1 MQQKHKTQI
10 PLNPLNFSPIGI
22 DCRNG
27 KKNLES
33 QYNMSSSI
41 KVMAIPFMKTR
52 GNQTILSIQRL
63 QKGWN
68 HSKHLHKGEKQ
79 SKRSKARVLNKM
91 EKLPNVHAQRSAQ
104 IWYPC
109 SPKII

>member
-1 MQQKHKTQI
+1 MNKASLQDKRARMQAHERQMQQKHKTQI

-41 KVMAIPFMKTR
+41 KVMTIPF
-52 GNQTILSIQRL
+52 N
-63 QKGWN
+63 
-68 HSKHLHKGEKQ
+68 EK
-79 SKRSKARVLNKM
+79 
-91 EKLPNVHAQRSAQ
+91 
-104 IWYPC
+104 
-109 SPKII
+109 

>member
-10 PLNPLNFSPIGI
+10 SLNPLNFSPIGI

-41 KVMAIPFMKTR
+41 KVMTIPFNEKFEEIKLYWGSRDCKKDEIILNNSTKEKSNQEDPTR
-52 GNQTILSIQRL
+52 
-63 QKGWN
+63 
-68 HSKHLHKGEKQ
+68 EF
-79 SKRSKARVLNKM
+79 
-91 EKLPNVHAQRSAQ
+91 
-104 IWYPC
+104 
-109 SPKII
+109 